1 PGDGY
6 FLSDK
11 VVAVTGAGRGIGR
24 AVALAAAAEGARLVV
39 NDYGVAVDGAD
50 PSGDVADGVAED
62 ARPALRHPHRLHQR
76 QPPGFGLPGQ
86 LQRGQGR
93 LHLPGAQCRPG
104 PAQVRRDRQRRG
116 PGGPYA
122 HVGGRPH
129 RTGRDRRARGRG
141 SPGGL
146 PAVGPR
152 ADVGVTG
159 QVYTVDGPKIAV
171 WAQPRELRAAYAEG
185 AWTPERIA
193 DALPTTVGTD
203 PMPLLEQARRQH
215 EPDAL
220 PGY

>member
-1 PGDGY
+1 STRCRACTGRHRSATSGGKTSKVSVSAATAATSRAWNHSGVRIDSPGDGY

-93 LHLPGAQCRPG
+93 LHLPGAQCR
-104 PAQVRRDRQRRG
+104 
-116 PGGPYA
+116 
-122 HVGGRPH
+122 
-129 RTGRDRRARGRG
+129 
-141 SPGGL
+141 
-146 PAVGPR
+146 
-152 ADVGVTG
+152 
-159 QVYTVDGPKIAV
+159 
-171 WAQPRELRAAYAEG
+171 
-185 AWTPERIA
+185 
-193 DALPTTVGTD
+193 
-203 PMPLLEQARRQH
+203 
-215 EPDAL
+215 
-220 PGY
+220 